1 MKGAGGGGGGVDAGN
16 MGDAQGWRHADAP
29 AEATKCG
36 VHQLA
41 GVFIGA
47 DGGCSGGADP
57 V

>member
-1 MKGAGGGGGGVDAGN
+1 MEGAGGGEGGADAGP

-41 GVFIGA
+41 GV
-47 DGGCSGGADP
+47 
-57 V
+57 